1 MIEQLIKATLFIF
14 LFSCA
19 QVIADDLILVRIETN
34 LGTIEVQLDAKKAPL
49 SSGNFLKHVDAAHY
63 NNMIFHRVIEGFV
76 VQSGGYKE
84 NLEEMESEDTLFNEA
99 DNGLHNIKGSIAM
112 AREDE
117 IDSAGRQFFINTE
130 DNQRLDYSEKSCTRE
145 DEQKY
150 LKAIE
155 RGLNKPLTCAS
166 FGYAVFGHVVSGMAV
181 VRQIESSPT
190 EDRGDFYD
198 LPVTPITITSITRV
212 IPN

>member
-99 DNGLHNIKGSIAM
+99 DNGCSGKCADCSTHSLHCYCCCHLPRNGS
-112 AREDE
+112 
-117 IDSAGRQFFINTE
+117 SAG
-130 DNQRLDYSEKSCTRE
+130 
-145 DEQKY
+145 
-150 LKAIE
+150 
-155 RGLNKPLTCAS
+155 G
-166 FGYAVFGHVVSGMAV
+166 
-181 VRQIESSPT
+181 
-190 EDRGDFYD
+190 
-198 LPVTPITITSITRV
+198 
-212 IPN
+212 